1 MNSLMWILKKVISNK
16 WLYGFSIFL
25 LLLESSAYISSTVLQ
40 QKLIDNVFIGKD
52 YDQFLYIFSLIAISY
67 ISYSILFTISSYVLA
82 KNMSVFLLS
91 LSNDFMI
98 HLYNIKTAMFQ
109 KKRTGEYVHNFT
121 TDIGSIG
128 RLLAWDIPRLLQQLL
143 NIVMLTFIIGF
154 TNAYIVVFIVL
165 FNVAFLIFAKNVA
178 KRLQKISKIINK
190 KESKIL
196 VRLEECISSTREVLI
211 FNRVK
216 WEQQTLKRLFERF
229 YKHAFKEEKIRSKQ
243 LLANEMLKW
252 MTSLMVLMICSYKVY
267 TGAMSVGML
276 VVIFQLSLQLADAIK
291 GVYDL
296 FFRMIRQMASIDN
309 LRYEYNRKNV
319 REESKNNKLLSKEK
333 IKISLEDVSYKYMN
347 NLNYTLRNLSMEI
360 PQGKKVAFVGS
371 SGSGKSTIIKLLLK
385 FDDLNSGDI
394 KANNL
399 SIMKMENRKWFEN
412 IGVVFQEPYLFSDTI
427 RNNILLG
434 ATISSEQLD
443 NIIKSVCL
451 DEYIKK
457 LPDGYETVI
466 GERGLTLSG
475 GQRQRLALARALVKN
490 PNILILDEA
499 TSALDISTEEEVMT
513 NIDNMRKDKTTI
525 IVAHRLSTI
534 ENSDYIYVL
543 ENGMLVEEGNHN
555 NLLKNNSLYAKLIQ
569 KDIKVESN
577 S

>member
-1 MNSLMWILKKVISNK
+1 
-16 WLYGFSIFL
+16 
-25 LLLESSAYISSTVLQ
+25 
-40 QKLIDNVFIGKD
+40 
-52 YDQFLYIFSLIAISY
+52 
-67 ISYSILFTISSYVLA
+67 
-82 KNMSVFLLS
+82 
-91 LSNDFMI
+91 
-98 HLYNIKTAMFQ
+98 
-109 KKRTGEYVHNFT
+109 
-121 TDIGSIG
+121 
-128 RLLAWDIPRLLQQLL
+128 LL

-165 FNVAFLIFAKNVA
+165 FNAAFLIFAKNVA

-309 LRYEYNRKNV
+309 LRDEYNRKNV